1 MKFTKF
7 IFCQL
12 IKNIMKKINPIRQHL
27 EEVDE
32 KYFEH
37 FSFAFTNALKLLR
50 SGLALIIHSILPC
63 FFITTASRSVRI
75 MNEKF
80 QERAQQT
87 KIRKAKID

>member
-1 MKFTKF
+1 
-7 IFCQL
+7 
-12 IKNIMKKINPIRQHL
+12 
-27 EEVDE
+27 
-32 KYFEH
+32 
-37 FSFAFTNALKLLR
+37 LR